1 MQLKATGVRWQKLQK
16 DTERNEGGGVHVRM
30 CESCWRMLMR
40 FLHKAKI
47 HESLISQKLVHY
59 LTPFPRDSRWAS
71 SYPGLLYPRHDLSTC
86 HISYMRK
93 IKKQGS
99 EFTPQIR
106 DHGKINPH
114 CDHVSICRTDL
125 SSRLYQRRDCLSYSL
140 AKMLENTMWSRCLD
154 HIWRWLGR

>member
-99 EFTPQIR
+99 EFTPPDPRSWANQPTLR
-106 DHGKINPH
+106 
-114 CDHVSICRTDL
+114 
-125 SSRLYQRRDCLSYSL
+125 SRLNLQNRSVEPSL
-140 AKMLENTMWSRCLD
+140 PKKGLVQNQTSPCALYKRM
-154 HIWRWLGR
+154 